1 MIDGSALHYCE
12 DDKALRRLFL
22 SMVADCTAVVA
33 CRVSPMQKADIVRLV
48 KANMVP
54 QPITLAIG
62 DGANDVSMIQ
72 EAHIGIGVSGNEG
85 MQAVRSAD
93 YAIAQFAFLQR
104 LLLVHGFWNYFRV
117 CLLITRSGDSNRAVP
132 SSLTLLSPRHS
143 LHRYTVYKQG
153 ILSFTLFF
161 YNVYNGQS
169 GTPLF
174 DNIMIMA
181 YPTAY
186 TSSRSSSSA

>member
-1 MIDGSALHYCE
+1 
-12 DDKALRRLFL
+12 
-22 SMVADCTAVVA
+22 MVADCTAVVA

-104 LLLVHGFWNYFRV
+104 LLLVHGFWNYFRI
-117 CLLITRSGDSNRAVP
+117 CLLILYTQWRLEQREQCPALSQSSHPATPSTGTRCTSRGC
-132 SSLTLLSPRHS
+132 LL
-143 LHRYTVYKQG
+143 
-153 ILSFTLFF
+153 
-161 YNVYNGQS
+161 
-169 GTPLF
+169 
-174 DNIMIMA
+174 
-181 YPTAY
+181 Y
-186 TSSRSSSSA
+186 TSDAADE